1 LDCIWKNGPG
11 VCQQLAS
18 KRLFKIFGVG
28 MLKKIASFA
37 HHFPLAAA
45 AADKTLAMK
54 KRMKMSR
61 RH

>member
-1 LDCIWKNGPG
+1 
-11 VCQQLAS
+11 
-18 KRLFKIFGVG
+18 